1 MEHATTAIQAEIKE
15 NTVDTRREMK
25 SKHTVYHVNV
35 RFGAVPL
42 DEILRSRLL
51 SGSER
56 NPEKS
61 SSLLRI

>member
-1 MEHATTAIQAEIKE
+1 MEHVTTAVQAEIKE
-15 NTVDTRREMK
+15 NTADTRREIK
-25 SKHTVYHVNV
+25 SKHTVFHVNV
-35 RFGAVPL
+35 RFGTVPL

-51 SGSER
+51 YGSER